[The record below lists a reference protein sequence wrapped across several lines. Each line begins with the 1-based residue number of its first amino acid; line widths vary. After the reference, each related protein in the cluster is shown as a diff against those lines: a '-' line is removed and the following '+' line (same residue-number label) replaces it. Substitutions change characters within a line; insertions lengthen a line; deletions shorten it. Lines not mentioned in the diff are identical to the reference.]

1 MRSTLFVLVLAVPA
15 VAADKKYTPIV
26 PADLKRTEPIVFE
39 KDVAPIFKAKCTV
52 CHAGKILDG
61 EFDAGTYAGL
71 MKGGERGPAIVPGKS
86 GESLLWLFSSH
97 SQGPIMPPKSE
108 ENPLTPT
115 EVAVLK
121 LWIDEGA
128 KGPTSD
134 VKVRPTIVLSLP
146 PVLVK
151 PVRAVAISPDETVV
165 AASRGNQVHLF
176 DAKTGEFKSTLTDP
190 ALKTAD
196 GKPASTAHIT
206 LVDAMAF
213 SPDGKTLATGS
224 FREVA
229 FWDVATSKVTNR
241 LTDFADRVVAL
252 DYSADGKYLATGGG
266 VPTEDGEIK
275 IFDAKTLAP
284 VADIVGKDGHSDTV
298 FGVRFS
304 PDGKHLATSAADKF
318 MKVYAVPSGDFVKS
332 FEGHTHH
339 VMDVGWTPD
348 GKQLVTAGADD
359 LVKVWDFETGEKVRD
374 IKGHSKQVTR
384 LVFVGGSKP
393 LFVTASGDASVR
405 LWDASNGRA
414 MRTFGGAG
422 DFVYAVASTP
432 EGKVVAAGGE
442 DGVVRLYNGTDG
454 KVIKEMLPPSAE
466 PKKDEP
472 KK

>member
-1 MRSTLFVLVLAVPA
+1 MSRFTLLLLALAAPA
-15 VAADKKYTPIV
+15 AAAERTPIV

-39 KDVAPIFKAKCTV
+39 TDVGPILKAKCTV
-52 CHAGKILDG
+52 CHAGKVRDG

-71 MKGGERGPAIVPGKS
+71 MKGGDRGPAIVPGKA

-97 SQGPIMPPKSE
+97 NKGPIMPPKSE

-128 KGPTSD
+128 KGPTTTELA
-134 VKVRPTIVLSLP
+134 RPVVVLSLP

-151 PVRAVAISPDETVV
+151 PVRAVAISPDETLV

-176 DAKTGEFKSTLTDP
+176 DAKTGEFKATLTDP
-190 ALKTAD
+190 ALKTAA
-196 GKPASTAHIT
+196 GEPAAAAHIT

-213 SPDGKTLATGS
+213 APDGKTLATGS

-229 FWDVATSKVTNR
+229 FWDVASGKVTNR

-252 DYSADGKYLATGGG
+252 DYSADGKYLAAAGGA
-266 VPTEDGEIK
+266 PTEDGEVK
-275 IFDAKTLAP
+275 IFDAKTLQP
-284 VADIVGKDGHSDTV
+284 VADITGKDGHSDTV
-298 FGVRFS
+298 FGARFS
-304 PDGKHLATSAADKF
+304 PDGKFLATAAADKF
-318 MKVYAVPSGDFVKS
+318 MKVYEVPSGTFVKS

-348 GKQLVTAGADD
+348 GKLLATAGADD

-384 LVFVGGSKP
+384 LVFVGGDKP
-393 LFVTASGDASVR
+393 LFLTASGDASVR
-405 LWDASNGRA
+405 LWDAANGRS
-414 MRTFGGAG
+414 MRTFGGTA
-422 DFVYAVASTP
+422 DFVYAVASSP

-442 DGVVRLYNGTDG
+442 DGVVRLYDGTNG
-454 KVIKEMLPPSAE
+454 KVIKEMLPPSAG
-466 PKKDEP
+466 PKK
-472 KK
+472 